1 MDGQWRLHKHM
12 VNVYNPFIVCER
24 ILICCGKWSKLYI
37 PTVEIGINKLIYI
50 FIYKYAYLFIMY
62 VISGVMYLRSTL
74 SVHTCHHDM
83 YIILFTDCS
92 IPFNR

>member
-50 FIYKYAYLFIMY
+50 YKYAYLFIYY
-62 VISGVMYLRSTL
+62 VCDLGSHVPS
-74 SVHTCHHDM
+74 
-83 YIILFTDCS
+83 
-92 IPFNR
+92 